1 MREALRL
8 MRTLLLKRA
17 PLLLAVL
24 ALSSQA
30 APPENE
36 LSLGMSMFAFGSFFR
51 GAGPFTGLEATY
63 HRPVASEGF
72 WSAVRIGGGLRTGF
86 PSQAAFFPLEAFVQ
100 AQLTAHLG
108 PWEAAAGPELGIGG
122 YARLFRPLALVGETL
137 LSEEDA
143 RIGPAFAGFVMAPL
157 RFRLSR
163 VTLSALEVH
172 VASTAPPFGT
182 AVRLQLSL
190 LQVGVLL

>member
-8 MRTLLLKRA
+8 MRTVLLKRA
-17 PLLLAVL
+17 PLLLVVL

-30 APPENE
+30 APPVNE
-36 LSLGMSMFAFGSFFR
+36 LSLGVSTFAFASFFR
-51 GAGPFTGLEATY
+51 GVGPFTGIEATY

-72 WSAVRIGGGLRTGF
+72 WRAVRLGGGLRTGF
-86 PSQAAFFPLEAFVQ
+86 PNEAAFFPLEAFVQ
-100 AQLTAHLG
+100 AQLTASLG
-108 PWEAAAGPELGIGG
+108 PWEAAVGPELGVGG
-122 YARLFRPLALVGETL
+122 YARLVRPLALVGERL
-137 LSEEDA
+137 ISEEDA
-143 RIGPAFAGFVMAPL
+143 RVGPAFAGFALAPL

-163 VTLSALEVH
+163 VTLSALEIH

-182 AVRLQLSL
+182 TVRLQLSF